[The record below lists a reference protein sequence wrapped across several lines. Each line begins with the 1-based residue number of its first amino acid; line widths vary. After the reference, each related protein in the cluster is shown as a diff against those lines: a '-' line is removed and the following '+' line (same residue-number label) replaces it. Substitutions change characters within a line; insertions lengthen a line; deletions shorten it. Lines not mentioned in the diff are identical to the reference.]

1 MDGAAGERV
10 GERAG
15 GVVGVVEHGRE
26 GGAQRRDLRLH
37 LAAAAAAVEGS
48 PETVERVSE

>member
-1 MDGAAGERV
+1 MDGAAGECV

-37 LAAAAAAVEGS
+37 LAAAAAVEGS
-48 PETVERVSE
+48 PETVEKVSE